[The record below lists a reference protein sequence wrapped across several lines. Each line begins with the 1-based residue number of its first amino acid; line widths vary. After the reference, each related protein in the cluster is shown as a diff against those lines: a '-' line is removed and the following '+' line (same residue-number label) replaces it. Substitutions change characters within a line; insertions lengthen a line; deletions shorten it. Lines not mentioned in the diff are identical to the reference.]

1 MRLIAALV
9 CGLLL
14 IATPLPAA
22 PLTAVES
29 TLEEKEQLIR
39 VQAQGPLP
47 YEVEQKTPTRLVVF
61 LPRAQIGT
69 APVFLSLPTGDL
81 SFEENS
87 VGLRLRLENI
97 TGPVKIA
104 AGKRPG
110 SLEIRIALQTAEE
123 KPAVSLPQQPAAIKP
138 APTTFNLNQP
148 EAANQARFGV
158 SRPIEQTG
166 TANPAIPSTSN
177 TPKVGDISDE
187 TEEDP
192 DPPRPGITP
201 VSPRPLPQP

>member
-1 MRLIAALV
+1 MKLIAAFA

-14 IATPLPAA
+14 SATPLLAA

-69 APVFLSLPTGDL
+69 APVFLSTPTGDL

-104 AGKRPG
+104 VGKRPG

-123 KPAVSLPQQPAAIKP
+123 KPAVGLPQLP
-138 APTTFNLNQP
+138 APVRPPSTTFNLNQP
-148 EAANQARFGV
+148 AATNQVRFGA
-158 SRPIEQTG
+158 SRPIEPTG
-166 TANPAIPSTSN
+166 TANPAILSTSN

-187 TEEDP
+187 AEEDP
-192 DPPRPGITP
+192 DPPRPGVTP